1 MRKSVK
7 MAAAVTALFLAF
19 GAVVLAYANSQ
30 NALISGNEQK
40 APTYAANSAPQ
51 IQSQLKQS
59 LTNDDHPWA
68 KKFLEN
74 ATVATVNGTVV
85 SEFKDMLIMDTGQS
99 EVRILMPQYWSVD
112 TEVVG
117 RAKLFNTT
125 YSFSGP
131 GEKVTV
137 KALESEVFKN
147 PSFSINVMVG
157 YEITNATGTT
167 AYAVLP
173 FNIVPN
179 S

>member
-7 MAAAVTALFLAF
+7 MAAAITVLFLAF

-30 NALISGNEQK
+30 NALTSGNEQK
-40 APTYAANSAPQ
+40 APTDMANGAPQ
-51 IQSQLKQS
+51 IQSKLKQS
-59 LTNDDHPWA
+59 AADNGHPWA
-68 KKFLEN
+68 KKFLQN
-74 ATVATVNGTVV
+74 AAAATVNGTVV
-85 SEFKDMLIMDTGQS
+85 SQVKGMLILDTGQS
-99 EVRILMPQYWSVD
+99 EVRILMPRYWSVG

-117 RAKLFNTT
+117 RTKLFNTT

-131 GEKVTV
+131 GENVTV

-147 PSFSINVMVG
+147 PSFSINVIVG

>member
-1 MRKSVK
+1 
-7 MAAAVTALFLAF
+7 MAAAVTVLFLAF

-30 NALISGNEQK
+30 NALTSGNEQK
-40 APTYAANSAPQ
+40 ASTYTANSAPQ
-51 IQSQLKQS
+51 IQSKLKQFIAD
-59 LTNDDHPWA
+59 DDHPWA

-74 ATVATVNGTVV
+74 ATAATVNGTVV
-85 SEFKDMLIMDTGQS
+85 TEFKGMLILDTGQS
-99 EVRILMPQYWSVD
+99 EVRILMPQYWSVG
-112 TEVVG
+112 TEVFD
-117 RAKLFNTT
+117 REKLFNTT

-131 GEKVTV
+131 GENVSV
-137 KALESEVFKN
+137 KALESEVFTN

-167 AYAVLP
+167 TYAVLP